1 MPVSVA
7 AAFQAALDLAVPVA
21 AVETV
26 PLAAAAGRVLA
37 MAQQAVMAYPAYAHA
52 AVDGYAVRSADC
64 AGHADSLACS
74 QHVLPGTAP
83 APLAAGT
90 AARIFTGAA
99 LPPGADAVV
108 MQEACEPLAD
118 GARVRLMAAPVRGA
132 NIRQAG
138 EDMRPGQALLPAGT
152 VLDARHLAAAAAAD
166 IGLLPV
172 RRRVRVAFLSCGN
185 ELVPAGSPGASTAT
199 ARDCNR
205 PMLAALLARPW
216 IEASDLG
223 IQRDE
228 PEILATI
235 LARAAAGADLVI
247 TSGGMSVGDSDHL
260 AAAVIAA
267 GGEWKALQV
276 RMKPGKPV
284 GLGRLGDA
292 AVLALPGNPYAAFVG
307 AVLFGNL
314 VLRRL
319 SGQAAARPAG
329 LPACFSGEVPPRG
342 TRTQFLPVV
351 LDSTDPARSSV
362 LRVLGSGGSA
372 RLFPLLA
379 AEGLGELPPAA
390 GTQGVDADPVRFH
403 PFDGLL

>member
-7 AAFQAALDLAVPVA
+7 TAFQAALDLARPVA
-21 AVETV
+21 AVDLL
-26 PLAAAAGRVLA
+26 PLAQAAGRVLA
-37 MAQQAVMAYPAYAHA
+37 AGQQVAAAYPAYAHA
-52 AVDGYAVRSADC
+52 AVDGYAVRAADC
-64 AGHADSLACS
+64 AGAAFVLACS
-74 QHVLPGTAP
+74 QHILPGTAP

-99 LPPGADAVV
+99 LPPGADTVV
-108 MQEACEPLAD
+108 MQEECEPVAA
-118 GARVRLMAAPVRGA
+118 GAGVRLPPAPAAGA

-138 EDMRPGQALLPAGT
+138 EDMQPGQALFAAGT

-185 ELVPAGSPGASTAT
+185 ELVQAGDKTAPPVA
-199 ARDCNR
+199 ARDSNR

-216 IEASDLG
+216 IEGSDLG
-223 IQRDE
+223 IQRDQ
-228 PEILATI
+228 PDMLAAILT
-235 LARAAAGADLVI
+235 RAAASADLII

-260 AAAVIAA
+260 AAAMIAA

-284 GLGRLGDA
+284 GLGRLGGA

-351 LDSTDPARSSV
+351 LESRGPARSSV
-362 LRVLGSGGSA
+362 LRVLGPGGSA

-379 AEGLGELPPAA
+379 ADGLGELPPAA
-390 GTQGVDADPVRFH
+390 GTRGGDADPVRFH
-403 PFDGLL
+403 PFGGLL